1 MCQAK
6 EKSRAYK
13 AGQIVFLI
21 ATKIRNQFRKD
32 QDMTTTGTAAFSKAY
47 RNITIATIIIIT
59 ITIISIISIITT
71 ITITIVPRSQEFT
84 DRVVTEAKPTPLA

>member
-59 ITIISIISIITT
+59 ITIISIITT

>member
-1 MCQAK
+1 
-6 EKSRAYK
+6 
-13 AGQIVFLI
+13 
-21 ATKIRNQFRKD
+21 
-32 QDMTTTGTAAFSKAY
+32 MTTTGTAAFSKAY

-59 ITIISIISIITT
+59 ITIISIITT